1 MVYLLRG
8 FPTVLTDGCWR
19 GTRDAPRW
27 LSEEAAAA
35 STTDWE
41 EIPMGYWV
49 AATVCTVHPDPVGRT
64 GMPSEGAAGN
74 AAARVGWAHKRA
86 WISAWRGGRSPERNR
101 MCAQRTCRGGFSQ
114 RFRRKVPHLK
124 L

>member
-1 MVYLLRG
+1 MIRKRMAYLLRG

-41 EIPMGYWV
+41 EIPMGY
-49 AATVCTVHPDPVGRT
+49 
-64 GMPSEGAAGN
+64 
-74 AAARVGWAHKRA
+74 
-86 WISAWRGGRSPERNR
+86 
-101 MCAQRTCRGGFSQ
+101 
-114 RFRRKVPHLK
+114 
-124 L
+124 

>member
-1 MVYLLRG
+1 MLKRQADSGQAAPHVIRKRMVYLLRG

-41 EIPMGYWV
+41 EIPMGY
-49 AATVCTVHPDPVGRT
+49 
-64 GMPSEGAAGN
+64 
-74 AAARVGWAHKRA
+74 
-86 WISAWRGGRSPERNR
+86 
-101 MCAQRTCRGGFSQ
+101 
-114 RFRRKVPHLK
+114 
-124 L
+124 